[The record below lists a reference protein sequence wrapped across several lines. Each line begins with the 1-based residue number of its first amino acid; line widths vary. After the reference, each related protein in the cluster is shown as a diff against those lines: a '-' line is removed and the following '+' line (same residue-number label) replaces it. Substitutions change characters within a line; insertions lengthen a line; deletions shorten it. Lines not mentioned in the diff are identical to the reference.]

1 MINDLFEPPPT
12 WYEILVMTNLQH
24 LLIAVLLQAFIGLTT
39 GNWWAGAALAAGIFI
54 GREHA
59 QAEYRWIEQVG
70 EHKRANLHP
79 WDALDIK
86 MWDFHSWFWNL
97 ALPVAAVLAIAGGNE
112 WVW

>member
-1 MINDLFEPPPT
+1 
-12 WYEILVMTNLQH
+12 LV
-24 LLIAVLLQAFIGLTT
+24 T

-70 EHKRANLHP
+70 QHKRENLEP
-79 WDALDIK
+79 WDALQPR

-97 ALPVAAVLAIAGGNE
+97 SLPVAAVLAIA
-112 WVW
+112 WWPK

>member
-1 MINDLFEPPPT
+1 
-12 WYEILVMTNLQH
+12 MTNFQH
-24 LLIAVLLQAFIGLTT
+24 LAIAIALQCFIGLVT
-39 GNWWAGAALAAGIFI
+39 GSWWAGAALAAGIFA

-79 WDALDIK
+79 WDALEPR

-97 ALPVAAVLAIAGGNE
+97 SLPVAAVLAIA
-112 WVW
+112 WWPK

>member
-1 MINDLFEPPPT
+1 
-12 WYEILVMTNLQH
+12 MTNYQH
-24 LLIAVLLQAFIGLTT
+24 LAIAVLLQSFIGLTT
-39 GNWWAGAALAAGIFI
+39 GNWWAGAALAAGIFA

-70 EHKRANLHP
+70 QHKRANLHP
-79 WDALDIK
+79 WDALEPK

-97 ALPVAAVLAIAGGNE
+97 VLPIAAVLAIAGANE

>member
-1 MINDLFEPPPT
+1 
-12 WYEILVMTNLQH
+12 VTNLQH
-24 LLIAVLLQAFIGLTT
+24 LAIAIALQAFVGLTT
-39 GNWWAGAALAAGIFI
+39 GNWWAGAALAAGIFA

-70 EHKRANLHP
+70 QHKRANLHP

-97 ALPVAAVLAIAGGNE
+97 SLPILAVLAIA
-112 WVW
+112 WWPK

>member
-1 MINDLFEPPPT
+1 
-12 WYEILVMTNLQH
+12 MTNLQH
-24 LLIAVLLQAFIGLTT
+24 LAIAIILQIVIGAAT
-39 GNWWAGAALAAGIFI
+39 GNWWVGAALAAGVFA

-70 EHKRANLHP
+70 QHKRANLHP

>member
-1 MINDLFEPPPT
+1 
-12 WYEILVMTNLQH
+12 MTNLQH
-24 LLIAVLLQAFIGLTT
+24 LAIAIALQSFIGLVTD
-39 GNWWAGAALAAGIFI
+39 NWWAGAALAAGIFV

-70 EHKRANLHP
+70 QHKRANMNP

-97 ALPVAAVLAIAGGNE
+97 SLPILAVFVIAGMTQ
-112 WVW
+112 WL

>member
-39 GNWWAGAALAAGIFI
+39 GNWWAGAALAAGIFV

-70 EHKRANLHP
+70 EHRRANLHP